1 MRRVTMPV
9 EGVTLECT
17 APDCNLGQSGARY
30 TTPMLT
36 EVNAMKML
44 ESHLQLNHG
53 QGQVDNQRRQEAGE
67 GCFTKPEKTRR
78 PSLQKGISEDRYLT
92 FERQWARYK
101 KSTGMQDESMIRAQL
116 LACCSEELG
125 DELDNFHG
133 AQLDQKNEEELMAEM
148 RKLAVVTQNNLVNIM
163 KLRSI
168 VQDRDE
174 PVKSFM
180 ARLKGI
186 AEVCKLT
193 VKCPCNPGVQVSYA
207 DKEIYHCLVKG
218 LADMDIRNQVM
229 GEVQEMDLDAL
240 VKYVEAKESGRKAG
254 RYLDSGEAEVNK
266 ITGYRVSQREQQLAG
281 RETVDNE
288 VKCKFCGRKGH
299 GGSPNFEVKKEK
311 CIAFDKKCITCG
323 KIGHFSKTRACRQDV
338 ARVEEIV
345 VQHEKKTGKDCQ
357 SKSKGLDLCELAVQE
372 DAKKEE
378 LKWPVNKAIPHMMDV
393 GGTLVEAM
401 PRAHPTLR
409 VQLRVDVETY
419 RKLGIPLILGKSH
432 MSKKGRLFQT
442 PRLELLCDTGA
453 QVDCISRRKLKMLG
467 LREDQLRMP
476 QVSLDCANKTEAEVL
491 GVFFGEVSAME
502 GDWKVDKVKV
512 LFYVLKQG
520 GDMLS
525 RHTCERLGLINED
538 FPKPG
543 SVVDGADKGHAEVHE
558 MDGGVYQEEG
568 ECDPDSELPCR
579 CPRREFVDPPTCLPF
594 EPTEENRAKI
604 EGWIKEY
611 FKGSA
616 FNICKRQTMPC
627 TEGPP
632 MKIHTHPDAIPVAIH
647 KPVPVPL
654 HYREEV
660 RAQLRADVKRG
671 VLRKVGPGEPVKW
684 CARMIIQPK
693 KDGRPRR
700 TVDLSGL
707 TKAGVRETHH
717 TRSPFRV
724 VCSVPRYM
732 LKSTLDCVDGY
743 HGVPLAEEDK
753 HKTVFITEDGR
764 YEYQRIPQGYG
775 ASNDGY
781 TIRTDEILAKVPGRP
796 DKPDYEKIIDDVIQW
811 SGDMETAFH
820 RVCAT
825 LAHCSKA
832 GMVFSPTK
840 FVFAAREVE
849 YAGFWVGW
857 DSIQP
862 TPKYIKNIL
871 DFPTPKNISD
881 VRSFFGLVNQVAYA
895 FSKGVVMAPFRELL
909 KPSNKFSW
917 TEELDQ
923 SFIAAKQEIV
933 RLVQDGVKMFD
944 PELVTCLS
952 TDFCKT
958 GLGWILQQK
967 TCKCQVISPLCCHS
981 GWRLVLAGGRFT
993 IPAETRYS
1001 PTEGE
1006 ALAVAVGLES
1016 SRYYT
1021 LGSKSLYV
1029 ATDHKPLLSI
1039 LNDRALDTV
1048 VNPRLVR
1055 IKERT
1060 LPWLFDI
1067 IYVPGWRQAAADAM
1081 SRKKNMAGLS
1091 SLSSLSA
1098 LSEGDNMGIEDAMCV
1113 TVSAGLQELS
1123 VNSMEGSIGMITWHR
1138 LQDATK
1144 EDKVLARLMEDIQ
1157 RGIPDSSNDMIPQVR
1172 EYHKYRHGLVTV
1184 DGVVCYKD
1192 RVVIPE
1198 SLRTQV
1204 LGTLHSAH
1212 QGVSGMVNRA
1222 EQTVFWPGITTD
1234 INRTRAMCRT
1244 CVRNAPS
1251 QPAGTPVAPPSPSY
1265 PFEMVVA
1272 DYCHLNGMNFLVM
1285 ADRYSGWLSAWY
1297 VGKGDFDTDRLIEIL
1312 RGYFS
1317 TFSVPA
1323 EISSDMGPQFKSSKF
1338 AQFLQRYGVHHRQSS
1353 SYFAHSNTRAEVAVK
1368 TGKRMIRDNIGQDGK
1383 ITDKFVRAILQYRNT
1398 PLPDTRLSP
1407 AQIVFGRQMRD
1418 LLPTLN
1424 YKYEPS
1430 QEWGLVR
1437 EHRERA
1443 MARRLDRD
1451 GARLEQYTKKQKV
1464 IPIGDTV
1471 AVQNQTGRFPKKWDK
1486 TGTIVENQKYD
1497 KVLVKLDGSGRLTTR
1512 NRRFVK
1518 RIVSPP
1524 DPAQTGVPQAQPV
1537 VPISDND
1544 DVIHDG
1550 VGDIIP
1556 GPGPI
1561 VESGIMENNVSDDQ
1575 ITDDNRGDEVEG
1587 VIENEVVDNIIGND
1601 DPVPNSRPRRD
1612 RKQNVRY
1619 SPQEYDLSTVS
1630 MNPGTVKLQLSGIYV
1645 RPRLEELK
1653 KK

>member
-1 MRRVTMPV
+1 MLINNMTDMI
-9 EGVTLECT
+9 ELEC
-17 APDCNLGQSGARY
+17 PVGGCDLGAAGATY
-30 TTPMLT
+30 KTPKMDLDR
-36 EVNAMKML
+36 AMRML
-44 ESHLQLNHG
+44 ELHAKSHDPVRG
-53 QGQVDNQRRQEAGE
+53 ADQVRQEPVD

-78 PSLQKGISEDRYLT
+78 PSLQKGISEDRFLT
-92 FERQWARYK
+92 FQRQWARYK

-133 AQLDQKNEEELMAEM
+133 AQLDQKNEADLMAEM
-148 RKLAVVTQNNLVNIM
+148 RKLAVVAQNNLVNIM
-163 KLRSI
+163 RLRSL

-180 ARLKGI
+180 ARLRGV

-193 VKCPCNPGVQVSYA
+193 VKCPCEPSVQVSYA

-229 GEVQEMDLDAL
+229 GEVQEMNLDTL
-240 VKYVEAKESGRKAG
+240 VKFVEAKESGRKAG
-254 RYLDSGEAEVNK
+254 RYLDSGEVEVNK
-266 ITGYRVSQREQQLAG
+266 VTGYRLSQREQMLADRG
-281 RETVDNE
+281 TIDTEA
-288 VKCKFCGRKGH
+288 KCKFCGKKGH
-299 GGSPNFEVKKEK
+299 GNSPNFDMKKEK
-311 CIAFDKKCITCG
+311 CPAFDKKCNTCG
-323 KIGHFSKTRACRQDV
+323 KIGHFSKTKACKQNV
-338 ARVEEIV
+338 ARVEEIM
-345 VQHEKKTGKDCQ
+345 VQHENQAVKVGHTNE
-357 SKSKGLDLCELAVQE
+357 KSNLGLCEVAMKGNAVE
-372 DAKKEE
+372 KVE
-378 LKWPVNKAIPHMMDV
+378 WPVNKPIPHMMDV
-393 GGTLVEAM
+393 EGTMVEAM
-401 PRAHPTLR
+401 PRAHPTLM
-409 VQLRVDVETY
+409 VELKVDVDTY
-419 RKLGIPLILGKSH
+419 EKLGIPLMLGRSH
-432 MSKKGRLFQT
+432 MSKKNKKLLQT
-442 PRLELLCDTGA
+442 PRLKLLCDTGA
-453 QVDCISRRKLKMLG
+453 QVDCVSRKKLKLLG
-467 LREDQLRMP
+467 LGEDQLRKP

-502 GDWKVDKVKV
+502 EDWKVEKVKV
-512 LFYVLKQG
+512 LFYVMKHG

-525 RHTCERLGLINED
+525 RHTCERLGLIDEE

-543 SVVDGADKGHAEVHE
+543 HVKDDIGHAHVHGV
-558 MDGGVYQEEG
+558 DIGVYQEHG
-568 ECDPDSELPCR
+568 ECDPDNELPCR
-579 CPRREFVDPPTCLPF
+579 CPRREFVDPPSKLPYP
-594 EPTEENRAKI
+594 PTAENREKL
-604 EGWIKEY
+604 EVWIKDY
-611 FKGSA
+611 FAGSA
-616 FNICKRQTMPC
+616 FNVCKRQAMPC

-632 MKIHTHPDAIPVAIH
+632 MKIHTHPDAVPVVVH

-660 RAQLRADVKRG
+660 RAQLRADVQRG

-707 TKAGVRETHH
+707 TKAGIRETHH

-724 VCSVPRYM
+724 VFSVPSKM

-764 YEYQRIPQGYG
+764 YEYQRLPQGYG

-781 TIRTDEILAKVPGRP
+781 TIRTDEILANVPGNP
-796 DKPDYEKIIDDVIQW
+796 EKPDYEKIVDDIIQW
-811 SGDMETAFH
+811 SGDMGTSFH
-820 RVCAT
+820 RICAV

-832 GMVFSPTK
+832 GMVFSPSK
-840 FVFAAREVE
+840 FVFAAKNVE

-895 FSKGVVMAPFRELL
+895 FSKGVIMAPFRELL
-909 KPSNKFSW
+909 KPDNKFSW
-917 TEELDQ
+917 TEELDE

-933 RLVQDGVKMFD
+933 RLVKDGVMMFD
-944 PELVTCLS
+944 PALVTCLS

-967 TCKCQVISPLCCHS
+967 TCSCKVISPLCCES

-993 IPAETRYS
+993 IPSETRYS

-1021 LGSKSLYV
+1021 LGSKNLYV

-1039 LNDRALDTV
+1039 LNDRALDTI

-1060 LPWLFDI
+1060 LPWVFDMV
-1067 IYVPGWRQAAADAM
+1067 YVPGGRQAAADAL
-1081 SRKKNMAGLS
+1081 SRKKNIAGLC
-1091 SLSSLSA
+1091 SLSA
-1098 LSEGDNMGIEDAMCV
+1098 GLMPNKDTEMDEAMYDEI
-1113 TVSAGLQELS
+1113 SAGLLGLS
-1123 VNSMEGSIGMITWHR
+1123 VNSVEGSIGMITWHK
-1138 LQDATK
+1138 LQEATK
-1144 EDKVLARLMEDIQ
+1144 GDKVLARLTEDIQ
-1157 RGIPDSSNDMIPQVR
+1157 RGIPDSSNDMLPEVR
-1172 EYHKYRHGLVTV
+1172 QYHRYRHGLVIV

-1198 SLRTQV
+1198 DLRTQV

-1212 QGVSGMVNRA
+1212 QGVSSMVNRA

-1251 QPAGTPVAPPSPSY
+1251 QPAGTPVPPPSPSY

-1272 DYCHLNGMNFLVM
+1272 DYCHLNGLNFLIM
-1285 ADRYSGWLSAWY
+1285 ACRYSGWLSAWY
-1297 VGKGDFDTDRLIEIL
+1297 VGKGEFDADRLIEIL
-1312 RGYFS
+1312 REYFS

-1383 ITDKFVRAILQYRNT
+1383 VTDKFVRAILQYRNT

-1437 EHRERA
+1437 EYRERA

-1451 GARLEQYTKKQKV
+1451 GARLERYTKGQKS
-1464 IPIGDTV
+1464 IPVGDTV

-1486 TGTIVENQKYD
+1486 TGKVVENQDYD

-1518 RIVSPP
+1518 KIISPP
-1524 DPAQTGVPQAQPV
+1524 DLAQTDVRQAQP
-1537 VPISDND
+1537 ITSGCNIDDRTSDAGGDVLAGHLVD
-1544 DVIHDG
+1544 DEEI
-1550 VGDIIP
+1550 
-1556 GPGPI
+1556 
-1561 VESGIMENNVSDDQ
+1561 E
-1575 ITDDNRGDEVEG
+1575 DN
-1587 VIENEVVDNIIGND
+1587 VVDKI
-1601 DPVPNSRPRRD
+1601 
-1612 RKQNVRY
+1612 
-1619 SPQEYDLSTVS
+1619 
-1630 MNPGTVKLQLSGIYV
+1630 KLL
-1645 RPRLEELK
+1645 
-1653 KK
+1653 